1 MVITRLTRN
10 QLAGQPARGFE
21 SHRLRQIK
29 RGGKMNT
36 SMKDRIKMS
45 IAISVLMVVIIV
57 VILIIIQYQ
66 IEGEKNMPYQLSK
79 ITIISTAEG
88 EQNTENPEES
98 SKWNLSVNQN
108 NDVYFFI
115 DKNTDKDEL
124 LDSVT
129 IDNIN
134 VTKQPAKGVVK
145 VFMPNSLEGRTFTY
159 DASYLVENGL
169 EYKGGKTSNPK
180 TLEICN
186 QGGSAVIRFANTNV
200 GNFVS
205 NDDTEVQHNGTL
217 LTKIGTT
224 EEETKFQVNFDF
236 IIQANKI
243 KYKTNITLSLP
254 CEKLLTKGTSNKEIT
269 DMSEI
274 VFKRI
279 K

>member
-1 MVITRLTRN
+1 
-10 QLAGQPARGFE
+10 
-21 SHRLRQIK
+21 
-29 RGGKMNT
+29 
-36 SMKDRIKMS
+36 MS

-88 EQNTENPEES
+88 EQNTENPEEN

-169 EYKGGKTSNPK
+169 AYKGGKTSNPK

-254 CEKLLTKGTSNKEIT
+254 CENLLTEGTSNKEIT
-269 DMSEI
+269 DMSGI

>member
-1 MVITRLTRN
+1 
-10 QLAGQPARGFE
+10 
-21 SHRLRQIK
+21 
-29 RGGKMNT
+29 
-36 SMKDRIKMS
+36 MS
-45 IAISVLMVVIIV
+45 IAISVLLVVIIV

-88 EQNTENPEES
+88 EQNTENPEEN

-145 VFMPNSLEGRTFTY
+145 VFMPNSLEGRAFTY

-169 EYKGGKTSNPK
+169 VYKGGKMSNPK

-224 EEETKFQVNFDF
+224 EDETKFQVNFDF

-254 CEKLLTKGTSNKEIT
+254 CENLLTEGTSNKEIT
-269 DMSEI
+269 DMSGM

>member
-1 MVITRLTRN
+1 
-10 QLAGQPARGFE
+10 
-21 SHRLRQIK
+21 
-29 RGGKMNT
+29 
-36 SMKDRIKMS
+36 MS
-45 IAISVLMVVIIV
+45 IAISVLLVVIIV

-88 EQNTENPEES
+88 EQNTENPDES
-98 SKWNLSVNQN
+98 SKWNLTVNQN

-134 VTKQPAKGVVK
+134 VTKQPTKGVVK

-200 GNFVS
+200 GSFVS

-224 EEETKFQVNFDF
+224 EDETKFQVNFDF

-254 CEKLLTKGTSNKEIT
+254 CENLLTEGTSNKEIT
-269 DMSEI
+269 DMSGI
-274 VFKRI
+274 VFKRV

>member
-1 MVITRLTRN
+1 MSDKPIQSKKNRILHILT
-10 QLAGQPARGFE
+10 
-21 SHRLRQIK
+21 I
-29 RGGKMNT
+29 
-36 SMKDRIKMS
+36 S
-45 IAISVLMVVIIV
+45 IF
-57 VILIIIQYQ
+57 VILVCALAFFVIFKYQ
-66 IEGEKNMPYQLSK
+66 VEGEKNAVFDISK
-79 ITIISTAEG
+79 ILVVSTVEG
-88 EQNTENPEES
+88 V
-98 SKWNLSVNQN
+98 SKDAPTAKWDLNVNQN

-159 DASYLVENGL
+159 DAAYLVENGL
-169 EYKGGKTSNPK
+169 AYKGGKTSNPK

-254 CEKLLTKGTSNKEIT
+254 CEKLLTEGTSNKEIT
-269 DMSEI
+269 DMSGI

>member
-1 MVITRLTRN
+1 
-10 QLAGQPARGFE
+10 
-21 SHRLRQIK
+21 
-29 RGGKMNT
+29 MNT
-36 SMKDRIKMS
+36 NMKDRIKLG
-45 IAISVLMVVIIV
+45 IAISALLVVIIV

-66 IEGEKNMPYQLSK
+66 IEGEKNMPYKLSK

-88 EQNTENPEES
+88 EQNTENIDEN
-98 SKWNLSVNQN
+98 SKWNLTVNQN

-124 LDSVT
+124 IESVT

-134 VTKQPAKGVVK
+134 ITKQPTKGIVK
-145 VFMPNSLEGRTFTY
+145 TFMPNSLEGRTFTY
-159 DASYLVENGL
+159 DESYIVENKL
-169 EYKGGKTSNPK
+169 EYKGGKSSNPK
-180 TLEICN
+180 TLEIGN

-200 GNFVS
+200 GSFVS

-243 KYKTNITLSLP
+243 KYKTNITLSMP
-254 CEKLLTKGTSNKEIT
+254 CENLLTEGTSNKEIT
-269 DMSEI
+269 DMSGI
-274 VFKRI
+274 IFKRV

>member
-1 MVITRLTRN
+1 
-10 QLAGQPARGFE
+10 
-21 SHRLRQIK
+21 
-29 RGGKMNT
+29 
-36 SMKDRIKMS
+36 MS

-129 IDNIN
+129 IDNIK
-134 VTKQPAKGVVK
+134 VTKQPTKGVVK

-205 NDDTEVQHNGTL
+205 NDDTE
-217 LTKIGTT
+217 
-224 EEETKFQVNFDF
+224 EETKFQVNFDF

-254 CEKLLTKGTSNKEIT
+254 CENLLTEGTSNKEIT
-269 DMSEI
+269 DMSGI
-274 VFKRI
+274 FFKRI